1 VSGGDVERYWTRQ
14 ARSFD
19 RLYDLPPLERLINRV
34 FRRAIY
40 QRYDLTFANA
50 GDIVGKRV
58 LDVGSGSGRHAVEF
72 ARRGA
77 TEVVGVDFA
86 ADMLALANDYAAKE
100 GVADRCRFVR
110 SDFDAFTDER
120 PFDITIAIGFFD
132 YVADPLK
139 TLRHM
144 RELTR
149 GRVMASFPKAQLVR
163 SQLRTRR
170 YAARGVRI
178 RYYRRAEI
186 EGLAHDA
193 GFRTTPVIPISAGYF
208 LVADT

>member
-1 VSGGDVERYWTRQ
+1 MSGDVERYWHQR

-19 RLYDLPPLERLINRV
+19 RLYTLPPIERLINRL

-40 QRYDLTFANA
+40 QRYDLTFEHA
-50 GDIVGKRV
+50 GDVTGKRV
-58 LDVGSGSGRHAVEF
+58 LDAGSGSGRHAVEF

-77 TEVVGVDFA
+77 AEVVGVDFA
-86 ADMLALANDYAAKE
+86 ADMLTLANGFAMAE

-110 SDFDAFTDER
+110 SDFDAFTEDR
-120 PFDITIAIGFFD
+120 PFDVTIGIGFFD

-144 RELTR
+144 SDLTR
-149 GRVMASFPKAQLVR
+149 GRVMASFPKPQFPR

-170 YAARGVRI
+170 YAARGVHI
-178 RYYRRAEI
+178 RYYRKEEI
-186 EGLAHDA
+186 ELLARDA
-193 GFRTTPVIPISAGYF
+193 GFGKIRVIPISAGYF

>member
-1 VSGGDVERYWTRQ
+1 MSGDVERYWHER

-19 RLYDLPPLERLINRV
+19 RLYKLPPLERLINRV

-40 QRYDLTFANA
+40 QRYDLTFEHA
-50 GDIVGKRV
+50 GEVTGKRV
-58 LDVGSGSGRHAVEF
+58 LDAGSGSGRHAVEF

-77 TEVVGVDFA
+77 AEVVGVDFA
-86 ADMLALANDYAAKE
+86 ADMLALANAFAQAE

-110 SDFDAFTDER
+110 SDFDGFSDPQ
-120 PFDITIAIGFFD
+120 PFDVTIGIGFFD

-149 GRVMASFPKAQLVR
+149 GRVMASFPKPQFPR

-170 YAARGVRI
+170 YAARSVDI
-178 RYYRRAEI
+178 RYYAKDEI
-186 EGLAHDA
+186 ERLARDA
-193 GFRTTPVIPISAGYF
+193 GFRTIRVIPISAGYF
-208 LVADT
+208 LIADT

>member
-1 VSGGDVERYWTRQ
+1 VSGDVERYWHQR

-19 RLYDLPPLERLINRV
+19 RLYRLPPLERLVNRL

-40 QRYDLTFANA
+40 QRYDLTFEHA
-50 GDIVGKRV
+50 GDVTGKRV
-58 LDVGSGSGRHAVEF
+58 LDAGSGSGRHAAEF
-72 ARRGA
+72 AHRGA
-77 TEVVGVDFA
+77 AEVVGVDFA
-86 ADMLALANDYAAKE
+86 ADMLVLANEFAEAE

-110 SDFDAFTDER
+110 SDFAAFTDPK
-120 PFDITIAIGFFD
+120 PFEVTIGIGFFD
-132 YVADPLK
+132 YVADPLA

-149 GRVMASFPKAQLVR
+149 GRVMASFPKPQFPR

-170 YAARGVRI
+170 YAARGVHI
-178 RYYRRAEI
+178 RYYTNAEI
-186 EGLAHDA
+186 ERLAREA
-193 GFRTTPVIPISAGYF
+193 GFRTIRVIPISAGYF

>member
-1 VSGGDVERYWTRQ
+1 VSGDVERYWHQR

-19 RLYDLPPLERLINRV
+19 RLYKLPPLERLINRL

-40 QRYDLTFANA
+40 QRYDLTFEHA
-50 GDIVGKRV
+50 GDVTGKRV
-58 LDVGSGSGRHAVEF
+58 LDAGSGSGRHAVEF

-77 TEVVGVDFA
+77 AEVVGVDFA
-86 ADMLALANDYAAKE
+86 ADMLALANAFAQAE

-110 SDFDAFTDER
+110 SDFDAFTDPK
-120 PFDITIAIGFFD
+120 PFDVSIGIGFFD

-149 GRVMASFPKAQLVR
+149 GRVMASFPKPQFPR

-170 YAARGVRI
+170 YAARGVHI
-178 RYYRRAEI
+178 RYYTRDEI
-186 EGLAHDA
+186 ERLARDA
-193 GFRTTPVIPISAGYF
+193 GFRTIRIIPISAGYF

>member
-1 VSGGDVERYWTRQ
+1 VSRDVERYWTER

-19 RLYDLPPLERLINRV
+19 RLYALPPIERLLNHL

-40 QRYDLTFANA
+40 QRYELTFAHA
-50 GDIVGKRV
+50 GDVAGKRV
-58 LDVGSGSGRHAVEF
+58 LDAGCGSGRHAVEF

-77 TEVVGVDFA
+77 AEVVGVDFA
-86 ADMLALANDYAAKE
+86 ADMLALAGEFANAE
-100 GVADRCRFVR
+100 GVQDRCHFIR
-110 SDFDAFTDER
+110 SDFDTFNDTR
-120 PFDITIAIGFFD
+120 PFDITIGIGFYD
-132 YVADPLK
+132 YVDDPLR

-149 GRVMASFPKAQLVR
+149 GRVMASFPKPEWPR

-170 YAARGVRI
+170 YMTRGVRI
-178 RYYRRAEI
+178 RYYTQSEVER
-186 EGLAHDA
+186 LARDA
-193 GFRTTPVIPISAGYF
+193 GFRTVRLIPISAGYF

>member
-1 VSGGDVERYWTRQ
+1 MSRDVERYWTER

-19 RLYDLPPLERLINRV
+19 RLYALPPLERLLNHV

-40 QRYDLTFANA
+40 QRYELTFANA
-50 GDIVGKRV
+50 GDVTGKRV
-58 LDVGSGSGRHAVEF
+58 LDAGCGSGRHAVEF

-77 TEVVGVDFA
+77 AEIVGVDFA
-86 ADMLALANDYAAKE
+86 ADMLALAADFAKAE
-100 GVADRCRFVR
+100 GVQDRCRFVR
-110 SDFDAFTDER
+110 SDFDSFTDAG
-120 PFDITIAIGFFD
+120 PFDVTIGIGFYD
-132 YVADPLK
+132 YIDDPLR

-149 GRVMASFPKAQLVR
+149 GRVMASFPKPQWPR

-170 YAARGVRI
+170 YAARAVHV
-178 RYYRRAEI
+178 RYYTNAEV
-186 EGLAHDA
+186 ERLAQDA
-193 GFRTTPVIPISAGYF
+193 GFRTVRVIPISAGYF